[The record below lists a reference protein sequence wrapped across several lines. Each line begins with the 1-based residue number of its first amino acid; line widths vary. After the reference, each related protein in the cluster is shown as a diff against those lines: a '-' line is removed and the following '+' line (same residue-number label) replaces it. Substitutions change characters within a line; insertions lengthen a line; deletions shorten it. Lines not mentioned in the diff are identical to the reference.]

1 MERCGPFVPD
11 RPKQGNDHSGDLNQ
25 RGQEEDDDEE
35 LAELLRQQDAF
46 RASGQMSAASVSR
59 QPKPHNSVHVLHTA
73 QGEEND
79 DELAEMLSQQQ
90 AFLASGRIAAA
101 SVSRRP
107 KHSYQCRSNSDM
119 QNF

>member
-1 MERCGPFVPD
+1 VPD